1 MCLCLSTL
9 ASTVWKKNCLF
20 IYNVQSWKKVGVI
33 FPVIL
38 GRFSFASH
46 ATSFFIH
53 SLSSFFFK
61 CLHVAVFLYSGV
73 IFANIR
79 HDPRNEY
86 NRRKSE
92 CSELQWSWGVWGCSE
107 IPAGVLGGGTP

>member
-53 SLSSFFFK
+53 SLSSFFLSAYTLLFSFTRVSYLQISDMIPGMNIIDGK
-61 CLHVAVFLYSGV
+61 VSAASFNGAGGSG
-73 IFANIR
+73 
-79 HDPRNEY
+79 
-86 NRRKSE
+86 
-92 CSELQWSWGVWGCSE
+92 
-107 IPAGVLGGGTP
+107 GVLRSQQGF